1 MAKKLQNRT
10 AELTDSAVP
19 RLKSPMRGAEAVALA
34 RAQEGDA
41 EAFRTLVEEHSRQM
55 FRLAYRM
62 TGNEHDAEDV
72 VQETFL
78 RAYSKLGRYDSRA
91 QFSSWLYRIATNYAI
106 DLLRRRKRWLSSE
119 IDPVECEMPLE
130 AETPGPEQSTYG
142 SEIRAQ
148 VEQALAEL
156 SPRERV
162 AFVLRHYEGCSI
174 EEIGQ
179 VLGTRTNATK
189 NHVFRAV
196 RKLRRKLAPLAE
208 KRR

>member
-1 MAKKLQNRT
+1 MMGLPMAKDPQNRT

-142 SEIRAQ
+142 SEIRSLQTPPSDTSASG
-148 VEQALAEL
+148 ARKTRYT
-156 SPRERV
+156 STTTPPFIPPPRRS
-162 AFVLRHYEGCSI
+162 RSSTICS
-174 EEIGQ
+174 
-179 VLGTRTNATK
+179 
-189 NHVFRAV
+189 
-196 RKLRRKLAPLAE
+196 
-208 KRR
+208 